1 LQLGR
6 SPSTYDFLEIPAVYS
21 QNHHVQ
27 PPTSIEQTAADAHRR
42 MESELA
48 GLAAVER
55 ELDRL
60 DRQLSELRE
69 RLVRNPPELA

>member
-1 LQLGR
+1 
-6 SPSTYDFLEIPAVYS
+6 VYPQH
-21 QNHHVQ
+21 QNDLQ
-27 PPTSIEQTAADAHRR
+27 PPTSIEQTAADASRR
-42 MESELA
+42 IESELA

-69 RLVRNPPELA
+69 QLVRNPPELA

>member
-1 LQLGR
+1 
-6 SPSTYDFLEIPAVYS
+6 VYS
-21 QNHHVQ
+21 QHQRDLQ
-27 PPTSIEQTAADAHRR
+27 PPTSIEQTAAAARRR

-48 GLAAVER
+48 GLTAVER

-69 RLVRNPPELA
+69 HLVRNPPDLA